1 LLLSFKK
8 EDSFFFEKKKQ
19 KTFIPWRFVMPAFRY
34 TAISPGGEVLQ
45 GVLEAASE
53 SALIEKLRQQGNL
66 PMRMEPAERSRGI
79 FADLLS
85 AEFGQGRALNGGE
98 VANITR
104 ELAVMLGA
112 GQDLDRALRFLV
124 DTAPNKRMRAVLTE
138 LRDAVRDG
146 SPFATALARNPQSF
160 PRLYV
165 GLIRA
170 GEAGGMLAATLA
182 RLADLLE
189 RQRALRSSVISALVY
204 PIILVVTGIG
214 AIIMLLTLVLPQ
226 FVPLFQQAGAAL
238 PTPTRIVIGLGDFF
252 TNYGLY
258 LLLGAIVLTVAGQ
271 QALRRP
277 AIRAVWD
284 RFLLRVPV
292 IGPLSRELLGA
303 RFARTLGTLLQNG
316 VPLVAALGIVVE
328 VIDNSA
334 GEAAVRAATESAKGG
349 AGLSRPLQQ
358 SGIFPIRMV
367 YLLRLGEETAQ
378 LGPMA
383 LRAAEIHE
391 EQSRLGIQRLVALMV
406 PVLIILI
413 GGAVAGI
420 VSSLMLAMLSL
431 NDLAQ

>member
-1 LLLSFKK
+1 
-8 EDSFFFEKKKQ
+8 
-19 KTFIPWRFVMPAFRY
+19 MPSFRY
-34 TAISPGGEVLQ
+34 TAVSPAGELVQ
-45 GVLEAASE
+45 GVLDAPSE
-53 SALIEKLRQQGNL
+53 QAVIEKLRQQGSL
-66 PMRMEPAERSRGI
+66 PMRAEAADTSRGLL
-79 FADLLS
+79 ADLLT
-85 AEFGQGRALNGGE
+85 AEFGQGRALNGAE

-124 DTAPNKRMRAVLTE
+124 DTAANARMRSVLTQ

-146 SPFATALARNPQSF
+146 SPFATALAQNPKSF

-165 GLIRA
+165 GLVRA

-189 RQRALRSSVISALVY
+189 RQRALRSSVLSALVY
-204 PIILVVTGIG
+204 PAILVVTGIG
-214 AIIMLLTLVLPQ
+214 AIVMLLTLVLPQ
-226 FVPLFQQAGAAL
+226 FVPLFQQAGGAL
-238 PTPTRIVIGLGDFF
+238 PAPTRFVIGLGDFF

-258 LLLGAIVLTVAGQ
+258 LLLLVLVLVVAGQ

-277 AIRAVWD
+277 AVRTVWD
-284 RFLLRVPV
+284 RTLLRLPV
-292 IGPLSRELLGA
+292 IGKLSSELLAA
-303 RFARTLGTLLQNG
+303 RFSRTLGTLLQNG
-316 VPLVAALGIVVE
+316 VPLVSALGIVLE
-328 VIDNSA
+328 VTDNKA

-358 SGIFPIRMV
+358 SGIFPLRMV

-391 EQSRLGIQRLVALMV
+391 EQSRLGIERLVALLV
-406 PVLIILI
+406 PVLIIMI

-431 NDLAQ
+431 NDLAG